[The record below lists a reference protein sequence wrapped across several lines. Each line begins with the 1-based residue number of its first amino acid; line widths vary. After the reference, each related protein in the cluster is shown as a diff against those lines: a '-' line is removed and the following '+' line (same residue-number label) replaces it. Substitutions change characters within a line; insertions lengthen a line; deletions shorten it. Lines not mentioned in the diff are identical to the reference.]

1 MPDLLRIDDL
11 CVRFS
16 DPRGG
21 VVHALNGVSLKL
33 ERGESL
39 GILGESGSGKSTLA
53 KVLLRMLPENAYVP
67 GGKLEF
73 GERDLLQLKEREMA
87 AIRGARIAMIP
98 QEPSLAL
105 NPVIKIGDQI
115 AEVLH
120 AHKDWNWRRCRAE
133 SELLLERVHLR
144 KPGRRMYDAYPHQ
157 LSGGEQQRAV
167 TAQALACDPSLIIA
181 DEPTASLDA
190 STEAEILALL
200 RDYNATRKAALLL
213 ITHDPSIL
221 PGLAHRVAIM
231 YAGRIVEE
239 GSCGKIFSE
248 PLHPYTKAL
257 LACMPPEVTENQRR
271 NRFHVIEGSA
281 PDAKNLPAGC
291 GFSPRCGDR
300 LYNCDCQQPSAQNF
314 EDGSRVECFLYGA

>member
-16 DPRGG
+16 DPGGG
-21 VVHALNGVSLKL
+21 VVHALNGVTLRL
-33 ERGESL
+33 DQGDFL
-39 GILGESGSGKSTLA
+39 GLLGESGSGKSTLV
-53 KVLLRMLPENAYVP
+53 KVLLRMLPKNADVP
-67 GGKLEF
+67 SGKLEF
-73 GERDLLQLKEREMA
+73 EGRDLLQLNEREMK

-98 QEPSLAL
+98 QEPGLAL

-120 AHKDWNWRRCRAE
+120 AHKDWNRRRCRNE
-133 SELLLERVHLR
+133 SESLLERVNLR
-144 KPGRRMYDAYPHQ
+144 KPDRRMYDAYPHQ

-167 TAQALACDPSLIIA
+167 IAQALACDPALIVA
-181 DEPTASLDA
+181 DEPTASLDG
-190 STEAEILALL
+190 STEAEILGLL
-200 RDYNATRKAALLL
+200 RDHNATRKAALLL

-231 YAGRIVEE
+231 YAGRVVEE
-239 GSCGKIFSE
+239 GSCVKIFNE

-257 LACMPPEVTENQRR
+257 LACMPPAVTENSRR
-271 NRFHVIEGSA
+271 SRFHVIEGSA
-281 PDAKNLPAGC
+281 PDAKNLPTGC

-300 LYNCDCQQPSAQNF
+300 LHNCDCEQPSAQNF
-314 EDGSRVECFLYGA
+314 EDGSRVECFLYDA

>member
-11 CVRFS
+11 HLRFS
-16 DPRGG
+16 DPSGS
-21 VVHALNGVSLKL
+21 VVHALNGVNL
-33 ERGESL
+33 ELDRGEFV

-53 KVLLRMLPENAYVP
+53 KGLLRLLSKNAHVP
-67 GGKLEF
+67 IGKLEF
-73 GERDLLQLKEREMA
+73 EGRDLLQLKEREMS

-98 QEPSLAL
+98 QEPGMAL

-120 AHKDWNWRRCRAE
+120 AHKEWNWRRCRTE
-133 SELLLERVHLR
+133 SESLLERVNLR
-144 KPGRRMYDAYPHQ
+144 KPGRRMYDAYAHQ

-167 TAQALACDPSLIIA
+167 IAQALACDPVLIIA
-181 DEPTASLDA
+181 DEPTASLDG
-190 STEAEILALL
+190 STEAEILGLL
-200 RDYNATRKAALLL
+200 RDYNAMRKAALLL

-221 PGLAHRVAIM
+221 PGLAHRVVIM

-239 GSCGKIFSE
+239 RPCSKIFSE

-257 LACMPPEVTENQRR
+257 LACMPPEVGENSRR
-271 NRFHVIEGSA
+271 SHFHVIEGSP

-291 GFSPRCGDR
+291 GFAPRCGDR
-300 LYNCDCQQPSAQNF
+300 LHNCDCQQPSAQNF
-314 EDGSRVECFLYGA
+314 ENDSRVECFLYEA